1 MSPACAEEKQS
12 LIECAREYVERDDK
26 FIAEYRFAF
35 LSFAAFAFLLLYWW
49 EPQPQGCKGDW
60 LWPWICRP
68 IRFDRWSPWIHAA
81 ALVLAIFTLVWWD
94 RLENECL
101 KERLAGFV
109 SCPHPRLRFYTEA
122 KFITLAIVCLGLLMT
137 LLAGV
142 RRQFHC
148 WFPSH
153 TALADLESGGN
164 FVAGI
169 KLKVATF
176 TAHVALRLAPIK
188 TSLVDKCPRWLR
200 SIFTRTTRA
209 NDGSGGNFEALIKIE
224 QRDLHGAAI
233 DPKLKIEKGPA
244 AEPRVSFCEQDYL
257 GLALSGGGIR
267 SATFNLGLLQ
277 GLHRIDL
284 LKDVDYLSTVSGGG
298 YIGGFWS
305 RWLRVKE
312 GPGHSDIKKSFPDNL
327 QDSGRQGADDS
338 RLPEVEEV
346 RHLREF
352 GKFLV
357 PRTGF
362 FDTETWG
369 AVVSVLAGLLP
380 ALLAALSVL
389 GLALVVWLALTFYLS
404 CPELWARI
412 AFLVCLT
419 LAVFITM
426 ELWWRAEQPRGTD
439 LPSWPGFLLQLI
451 IPLAAVALAAYLM
464 REAWKV
470 WLYSPP
476 KGVWLYAGLVSSYQ
490 NWWTL
495 VGIIPPARFPEQSL
509 VSLPWLYEPSIAWG
523 FAALVALAM
532 RFRGAFMPPSMARR
546 VSVPRNDR
554 TAMRLVGVAS
564 LWTLLTTLWHVGL
577 NLHNLNV
584 PLEALG
590 GGAAGSAGLFALLR
604 NWIGQNLNRAQGTGF
619 WEKIKP
625 YIPQILAYLAVGLAW
640 SGLASGLIRLNH
652 ADWYN
657 WYWATFAMAAI
668 ALLVVLVDPHEFGL
682 HAVYRDRI
690 CRAFLG
696 AAYPVMTETGR
707 AVAKAKENRQTDLR
721 PKDDLPLAS
730 LRERPLHLVC
740 CAANNLGGDHLETL
754 SRGACSAV
762 LSRNGVAMGDHWIRQ
777 PGLKLGSAL
786 TASAAAANS
795 NMGSVSMRLGPAV
808 GFLMSAL
815 NIRVGLWVDN
825 PARRDEARR
834 NRLLPGAL
842 FYKEM
847 FSFTTFKDR
856 EIHLSDGAHFDNLG
870 LYELVRRHC
879 RYIIVSDCTADPEV
893 AFDDFGNTARRIRE
907 DFDIEID
914 IDIEPLRP
922 GTQNRAAQHAVVG
935 TIDYGWFDKGTLLY
949 IKPGLTGDE
958 PVDVLQYKTRNLDFP
973 HEGTGDQFYGEAQ
986 WESYR
991 RLGVHTVNQVFSFDD
1006 RASANHSG
1014 YVQQVFERARQM
1026 WHPTPPG
1033 LADRSL
1039 ELTGRLTLLEDQLK
1053 ADTKVSML
1061 PEIFPELKS
1070 FAGSTQGGGAAAQ
1083 ASRLPEADLANLG
1096 YLLKVLSLMEDT
1108 VHTGQLQTHW
1118 SHPLNLGWVN
1128 LFARW
1133 ATAPNFR
1140 RWWPLLKVMYSP
1152 ALREFLED
1160 RFVVLREP
1168 SRIHAEVIEFDF
1180 TAPQTGYTI
1189 DWWTDRD
1196 VPPADLHRWRE
1207 RDVPPNYPV
1216 KRKGFQ
1222 YFVTL
1227 PGRDDER
1234 PLMIQIALVAVK
1246 FVDGTASWTSDHF
1259 FVPLSLW
1266 GSPMIV
1272 EFLDR
1277 LTDKLKEYGAR
1288 DCVVEV
1294 KGPEK
1299 NENNRAKWDERQSF
1313 IEFYRRGGFRIE
1325 DTKISAGLRCAV
1337 LKKSLVP

>member
-1 MSPACAEEKQS
+1 
-12 LIECAREYVERDDK
+12 V
-26 FIAEYRFAF
+26 IAIF
-35 LSFAAFAFLLLYWW
+35 
-49 EPQPQGCKGDW
+49 
-60 LWPWICRP
+60 
-68 IRFDRWSPWIHAA
+68 
-81 ALVLAIFTLVWWD
+81 ALVWLD
-94 RLENECL
+94 GLENDCL
-101 KERLAGFV
+101 KQRVAGFV

-122 KFITLAIVCLGLLMT
+122 KFVTLAIVCLGLLIT
-137 LLAGV
+137 FLAGI
-142 RRQFHC
+142 RRQFHS
-148 WFPSH
+148 WFASQENVGLVPANAPPSGDFK
-153 TALADLESGGN
+153 ALAAVEQR
-164 FVAGI
+164 
-169 KLKVATF
+169 
-176 TAHVALRLAPIK
+176 ALRGASSEP
-188 TSLVDKCPRWLR
+188 
-200 SIFTRTTRA
+200 
-209 NDGSGGNFEALIKIE
+209 EIE
-224 QRDLHGAAI
+224 M
-233 DPKLKIEKGPA
+233 GPA
-244 AEPRVSFCEQDYL
+244 AEPRVKWCEKDYL

-277 GLHRIDL
+277 GLHRIGL
-284 LKDVDYLSTVSGGG
+284 LMHVDYLSTVSGGG

-312 GPGHSDIKKSFPDNL
+312 GPGSDDIIKSFPDNL

-346 RHLREF
+346 PHLREF

-369 AVVSVLAGLLP
+369 AVVAVLAGLLP
-380 ALLAALSVL
+380 ALLAAVSVL
-389 GLALVVWLALTFYLS
+389 GLVLVVWLAITFYLS

-419 LAVFITM
+419 LAVFIVI
-426 ELWWRAEQPRGTD
+426 ELWWRAEQPSGTV
-439 LPSWPGFLLQLI
+439 LPSWPGFLLQLT

-464 REAWKV
+464 RDAWKL
-470 WLYSPP
+470 WLYSPRE
-476 KGVWLYAGLVSSYQ
+476 GVWLYAGLVSSYQ

-509 VSLPWLYEPSIAWG
+509 VLLPWLYEPSIAWG
-523 FAALVALAM
+523 FAALFALAM
-532 RFRGAFMPPSMARR
+532 RFRGAFLPPSRARR
-546 VSVPRNDR
+546 VNLPRNDR
-554 TAMRLVGVAS
+554 TAMRLLGVAS
-564 LWTLLTTLWHVGL
+564 LWTVLATLWHVGL

-604 NWIGQNLNRAQGTGF
+604 NWIGENLNRAQGNGF
-619 WEKIKP
+619 WEKMKP
-625 YIPQILAYLAVGLAW
+625 YVPQILAYLAVGLAW
-640 SGLASGLIRLNH
+640 AGLASGLIRLNQ
-652 ADWYN
+652 ADWYS
-657 WYWATFAMAAI
+657 WYSATFAMTAI
-668 ALLVVLVDPHEFGL
+668 ALLVLLVDPHEFGL

-696 AAYPVMTETGR
+696 AAYPVGSEKQP
-707 AVAKAKENRQTDLR
+707 AVANAKDNRQTDLR
-721 PKDDLPLAS
+721 PEDDVLLEK
-730 LRERPLHLVC
+730 LRGRPLHLVC

-762 LSRNGVAMGDHWIRQ
+762 LSRNGVAMGGHWMQQ
-777 PGLKLGSAL
+777 PGLELGSAL
-786 TASAAAANS
+786 TASAAATNS

-808 GFLMSAL
+808 AFLMSAL
-815 NIRVGLWVDN
+815 NIRLGLWVEN

-834 NRLLPGAL
+834 ERLLPGWL

-847 FSFTTFKDR
+847 ASLTTYKAR
-856 EIHLSDGAHFDNLG
+856 EIHLSDGAHFDNLA

-922 GTQNRAAQHAVVG
+922 GNEKRAAQHAVVG
-935 TIDYGWFDKGTLLY
+935 TIDYGWFDKGTLVY
-949 IKPGLTGDE
+949 VKPGLTGDE
-958 PVDVLQYKTRNLDFP
+958 PIDVLQYKTRNLEFP

-991 RLGVHTVNQVFSFDD
+991 RLGVHTVNQVFSFED
-1006 RASANHSG
+1006 RASANPG
-1014 YVQQVFERARQM
+1014 AFIQQVFERAKQV

-1039 ELTGRLTLLEDQLK
+1039 QITSRLTLLEDQLK
-1053 ADTKVSML
+1053 SDAKVSML
-1061 PEIFPELKS
+1061 PEVFPELKF
-1070 FAGSTQGGGAAAQ
+1070 FAGAKKDADGAED
-1083 ASRLPEADLANLG
+1083 ASKRAEGELANLG
-1096 YLLKVLSLMEDT
+1096 YLLKVMTLMEDT
-1108 VHTGQLQTHW
+1108 VHTCQLQTHW

-1133 ATAPNFR
+1133 ATAPTFR

-1160 RFVVLREP
+1160 RFVVLRQA
-1168 SRIHAEVIEFDF
+1168 SGVKAEVMEFDF
-1180 TAPQTGYTI
+1180 KASQPGYAI
-1189 DWWTDRD
+1189 DWWK
-1196 VPPADLHRWRE
+1196 E
-1207 RDVPPNYPV
+1207 RDLLPEELKHWESAGPEQ
-1216 KRKGFQ
+1216 RIGFQ
-1222 YFVTL
+1222 YFVTVQGSDGD
-1227 PGRDDER
+1227 P
-1234 PLMIQIALVAVK
+1234 PLMVQVALVAVELAESVK
-1246 FVDGTASWTSDHF
+1246 TVQAVQTRVVRASWTSDHF

-1266 GSPMIV
+1266 GSPLAV
-1272 EFLDR
+1272 RFLQEVTGRLKDR
-1277 LTDKLKEYGAR
+1277 GVTE
-1288 DCVVEV
+1288 CVVEV

-1299 NENNRAKWDERQSF
+1299 NENNKAKWDERQSF
-1313 IEFYRRGGFRIE
+1313 IEYYRREGFRIE

-1337 LKKSLVP
+1337 LKKNLPA